1 MGISIGRMLGS
12 TFATAGLIVAT
23 ACGSDG
29 GGDGSSAS
37 SSGASSSSGQ
47 LPGGGDA
54 GVDPQLQGCATDQ
67 KKAEPLPLDLYVM
80 FDSSGSMVQQVAPNV
95 SKYAVVV
102 DAMNAF
108 FASPQSAGIGA
119 GLQFF
124 PLAPAGTPAT
134 CSSDADCPGTTGPC
148 GRAFCLPNVGLV
160 KWCNTKQDCAAG
172 ASCVPAGRCSIDRN
186 AYCANIGGPCDN
198 DPNGFSRGTCED
210 QTGKYQCQNAN
221 SCEAADYAKPAVA
234 IQPLPGAAPALASA
248 LAAKVPEG
256 STPTSAALSGAVDHA
271 KAFAAANTT
280 HTVAV
285 VLVTDGLPSVCDQD
299 MGNISAIAAG
309 ALASAKIR
317 TYVVGIFAA
326 DQQGTAKTN
335 LDRIAKGGG
344 TGQAFIVSVGSKTQQ
359 ELLEALNTIR
369 GNALPCEY
377 NVPKPASGIPD
388 YGKVN
393 VQHTTPTGNKALFGY
408 SKTAASCD
416 PQAGGWYYDVDPS
429 GGGTPTKIVLCPAS
443 CSAVKS
449 AGGQVDVVLG
459 CQTVVR

>member
-1 MGISIGRMLGS
+1 MRVGLGKLAI
-12 TFATAGLIVAT
+12 TTLACAGVIVAT

-29 GGDGSSAS
+29 GDGASSGSS
-37 SSGASSSSGQ
+37 GTASSSSGQ
-47 LPGGGDA
+47 LPTSDSGIDE
-54 GVDPQLQGCATDQ
+54 QLQGCATEQ

-102 DAMNAF
+102 NAMNAF
-108 FASPQSAGIGA
+108 FSSPQSAGIGA

-124 PLAPAGTPAT
+124 PLPPAGTPAT

-148 GRAFCLPNVGLV
+148 GKAFCLPNVGLV
-160 KWCNTKQDCAAG
+160 KWCNTKQDCGGG
-172 ASCVPAGRCSIDRN
+172 ASCVPAGRCSVDRN
-186 AYCANIGGPCDN
+186 VYCANIGGTCDD
-198 DPNGFSRGTCED
+198 DPNGFSRGACED

-234 IQPLPGAAPALASA
+234 IQALPGAASA
-248 LAAKVPEG
+248 LAAALAAKSPEG
-256 STPTSAALSGAVDHA
+256 STPTSAALTGAIDHA
-271 KAFAAANTT
+271 RAFAAANAT

-299 MGNISAIAAG
+299 IGNISAVAAG

-326 DQQGTAKTN
+326 DQQGTAKPN
-335 LDRIAKGGG
+335 LDGIAKGGG

-359 ELLEALNTIR
+359 ELLAALNAIR
-369 GNALPCEY
+369 DNALPCEY
-377 NVPKPASGIPD
+377 DVPKPTSGIPD

-393 VQHTTPTGNKALFGY
+393 VQHTSPAGAKSLLAY
-408 SKTAASCD
+408 SKTAAACD
-416 PQAGGWYYDVDPS
+416 SQAGGWYYDVDPA
-429 GGGTPTKIVLCPAS
+429 GGGSPTKIVLCPAT

>member
-1 MGISIGRMLGS
+1 MRGKTIAI
-12 TFATAGLIVAT
+12 ATLMTTGVIVAT

-29 GGDGSSAS
+29 GADGSSS
-37 SSGASSSSGQ
+37 GSSGASSSSGQ
-47 LPGGGDA
+47 LPGSDS
-54 GVDPQLQGCATDQ
+54 GVDEQLQGCATDQ

-95 SKYAVVV
+95 SKYQVVV
-102 DAMNAF
+102 SAMNAF
-108 FASPQSAGIGA
+108 FSSPQSAGIGA

-134 CSSDADCPGTTGPC
+134 CNSDADCPGTTGPC

-160 KWCNTKQDCAAG
+160 KWCNVKQDCGAT

-186 AYCANIGGPCDN
+186 AYCANIGGACDN

-221 SCEAADYAKPAVA
+221 SCEAADYAKAAVA
-234 IQPLPGAAPALASA
+234 IQALPGAASDLAAA
-248 LAAKVPEG
+248 LAAKKPEG
-256 STPTSAALSGAVDHA
+256 STPTSAALTGATDHA
-271 KAFAAANTT
+271 KAFAAANAT

-299 MGNISAIAAG
+299 IGNISAIAAS

-326 DQQGTAKTN
+326 DQQSTAKTN
-335 LDRIAKGGG
+335 LDQIAKGGG
-344 TGQAFIVSVGSKTQQ
+344 TNQAFIVSVGSQTQQ
-359 ELLEALNTIR
+359 ELLDALNTIR
-369 GNALPCEY
+369 KSALPCEY
-377 NVPKPASGIPD
+377 NVPKPAEGIPD
-388 YGKVN
+388 YGRVN
-393 VQHTTPTGNKALFGY
+393 VQHTTPTGNKSLFGY
-408 SKTAASCD
+408 SKTAAACD
-416 PQAGGWYYDVDPS
+416 AQGGGWYYDVDPAS
-429 GGGTPTKIVLCPAS
+429 GGTPTKIVLCPAS